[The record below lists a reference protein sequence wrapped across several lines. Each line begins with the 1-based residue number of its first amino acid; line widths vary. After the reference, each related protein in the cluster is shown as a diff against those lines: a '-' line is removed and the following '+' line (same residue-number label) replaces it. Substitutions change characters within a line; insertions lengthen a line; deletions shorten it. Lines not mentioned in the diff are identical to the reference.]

1 MPWWREVH
9 VVKSRY
15 IPHHFTIFT
24 LFTGILDTYRDVC
37 EKKLT
42 IHRMRHLGYLLIE
55 IFLSK
60 SHLLM
65 NISMVIKFLHTFYE
79 CGKTYPHRSFY
90 PKVLIIIFP
99 IMIFLKPYPTNK
111 LAIAHK
117 SVNKSTSDNSS
128 FQT

>member
-1 MPWWREVH
+1 MKVH
-9 VVKSRY
+9 VVKAMY
-15 IPHHFTIFT
+15 ITYPFTIST
-24 LFTGILDTYRDVC
+24 LFKGALENDKDVC
-37 EKKLT
+37 EKRLT
-42 IHRMRHLGYLLIE
+42 IHRMRYLGYLLIE